1 MSTIID
7 PATLTNP
14 VEEVLRKDR
23 IPTIWCPGCGL
34 GTTVNSFAYA
44 LMGLGI
50 NLRKTAIVSG
60 IGCSGRVSGYMQVD
74 SFHTTHGR
82 AIPFATGLKL
92 ANPELNVIVYSG
104 DGDLTSI
111 GGNHLIHAARR
122 NMDIMVVCVNN
133 MIYAMTGGQ
142 AAATTPG
149 AATSTTTPYGSFEPE
164 LNIPQLV
171 DASGACFV
179 ARWTA
184 FHVKQLERSMTEA
197 LKKKGFRFIE
207 VLSPCPTLYGRR
219 NGYADGLAQMK
230 EYKEMTKV
238 KNGAPTYEVAIVP
251 HQPIIV
257 GKFVDRERPDYL
269 TLMRSQLGANYH
281 EMAATGTGGGDDSEG
296 KEGCCSC

>member
-1 MSTIID
+1 RHR
-7 PATLTNP
+7 L
-14 VEEVLRKDR
+14 
-23 IPTIWCPGCGL
+23 
-34 GTTVNSFAYA
+34 F
-44 LMGLGI
+44 
-50 NLRKTAIVSG
+50 
-60 IGCSGRVSGYMQVD
+60 
-74 SFHTTHGR
+74 R
-82 AIPFATGLKL
+82 AAWIRWLP
-92 ANPELNVIVYSG
+92 P
-104 DGDLTSI
+104 
-111 GGNHLIHAARR
+111 IHAARR